1 MVASRSEGGL
11 SRRGVLAGAAGAV
24 AVGASAAVAVP
35 SSTSRGPTAST
46 GAADLVVVGAGLAG
60 LTAATALERAGMS
73 VVVLEARDRVGGRNL
88 DARVGRGKDVVEL
101 GGQWIGPGQKK
112 VLALAQRLGV
122 KTFDTYSAG
131 KSLYGY
137 GGSYQ
142 TYTGDIPPA
151 SGPALAELELSI
163 LALNRMAKSVS
174 ADTPWTAANA
184 FAYDVQTVEGW
195 IRANNHT
202 AEARFLLGLA
212 IRGVYGEEA
221 SQISLL
227 DMLAQI
233 TGVGGDVL
241 TLTGSAQS
249 TRFVGGPQ
257 QLSIGLSRQLRTPV
271 RLSSPVT
278 QIDRSA
284 DAVVHHAGGSIRAKH
299 VLLTPPK
306 PVIPRIR
313 FNPLLPPAYDQFLQ
327 RQPMGATTKVE
338 VIYKEPFWRSAGLN
352 GSAVCDLAPV
362 EIVYDNSP
370 PSGSPGV
377 LVGFLEGD
385 RSRAYFGRS
394 TRERE
399 AAVLRCFTQYFGPK
413 AGIPLRYIEK
423 VWAQEQYT
431 LGAYGSF
438 NPPGVLTSLGAATN
452 GPAGNIHFAG
462 DGFSGEWPGYMEGAI
477 RSGEKAAREIVASH

>member
-1 MVASRSEGGL
+1 
-11 SRRGVLAGAAGAV
+11 
-24 AVGASAAVAVP
+24 
-35 SSTSRGPTAST
+35 
-46 GAADLVVVGAGLAG
+46 
-60 LTAATALERAGMS
+60 MS

-88 DARVGRGKDVVEL
+88 DVRAGHGKDVVEL
-101 GGQWIGPGQKK
+101 GGQWIGPGQTK
-112 VLALAQRLGV
+112 VLALSERLGI
-122 KTFDTYSAG
+122 KTFDTYSTG
-131 KSLYGY
+131 KNVYGF
-137 GGSYQ
+137 GGHYQ
-142 TYTGDIPPA
+142 TYTGGIPPA
-151 SGPALAELELSI
+151 SPPALAELELSI
-163 LALNRMAKSVS
+163 LQLNRMAKSVS
-174 ADTPWTAANA
+174 AETPWTATNA
-184 FAYDVQTVEGW
+184 LDYDTLTIHGW
-195 IRANNHT
+195 INANNQS

-221 SQISLL
+221 TQISLL

-233 TGVGGDVL
+233 TGVGGDVQ

-257 QLSIGLSRQLRTPV
+257 QLSKGLASELRRPV

-278 QIDRSA
+278 QIDRGS
-284 DAVVHHAGGSIRAKH
+284 VLTVHHAGGTVRARH
-299 VLLTPPK
+299 VVLTLPK

-338 VIYKEPFWRSAGLN
+338 VIYKEPFWRAAGLN
-352 GSAVCDLAPV
+352 GSAVADLAPV

-385 RSRAYFGRS
+385 RSRAFFGRGS
-394 TRERE
+394 RAREG
-399 AAVLRCFTQYFGPK
+399 AVLNCLTHYFGPN
-413 AGIPLRYIEK
+413 AATPLRYIEK
-423 VWAQEQYT
+423 VWAEEQYT

-438 NPPGVLTSLGAATN
+438 NPPGVLTSLGAATY

-462 DGFSGEWPGYMEGAI
+462 DGYSGEWPGYMEGAI
-477 RSGEKAAREIVASH
+477 RSGEKVAEEIAARY